1 MEVVMPVRSSTKVA
15 AVLLGF
21 ATFDRAAATEPISI
35 VALGASGIHGKGVA
49 LSEAFPAQLEN
60 MLRADGFNVQVI
72 NAGVDGDTTTG
83 MLFRMDSVIPP
94 TTKVAIV
101 QPGTN
106 DFRSRKHGLSV
117 EQHLANV
124 EAIVGRLR
132 ARQIRVVL
140 CGDDPSLGAIA
151 RHYDSVSL
159 SCSDPSHLLDGEH
172 LDPIGHRI
180 VAGRLRPMIE
190 GMLNGR

>member
-101 QPGTN
+101 EPGTN
-106 DFRSRKHGLSV
+106 AFRLQRHSRDGSRAPLPHAHRASAPARS
-117 EQHLANV
+117 HR
-124 EAIVGRLR
+124 GRLR
-132 ARQIRVVL
+132 
-140 CGDDPSLGAIA
+140 
-151 RHYDSVSL
+151 
-159 SCSDPSHLLDGEH
+159 
-172 LDPIGHRI
+172 
-180 VAGRLRPMIE
+180 RP
-190 GMLNGR
+190 

>member
-1 MEVVMPVRSSTKVA
+1 
-15 AVLLGF
+15 
-21 ATFDRAAATEPISI
+21 
-35 VALGASGIHGKGVA
+35 
-49 LSEAFPAQLEN
+49 
-60 MLRADGFNVQVI
+60 
-72 NAGVDGDTTTG
+72 
-83 MLFRMDSVIPP
+83 
-94 TTKVAIV
+94 
-101 QPGTN
+101 
-106 DFRSRKHGLSV
+106 LSV

-151 RHYDSVSL
+151 RHYDSVLL

-180 VAGRLRPMIE
+180 VAERLRPMIE
-190 GMLNGR
+190 GMLNRR

>member
-35 VALGASGIHGKGVA
+35 VALGASDIHGKGVA

-83 MLFRMDSVIPP
+83 MLFRMDSGAASVFEARSQGDKETKP
-94 TTKVAIV
+94 T
-101 QPGTN
+101 PNLG
-106 DFRSRKHGLSV
+106 
-117 EQHLANV
+117 
-124 EAIVGRLR
+124 VG
-132 ARQIRVVL
+132 
-140 CGDDPSLGAIA
+140 
-151 RHYDSVSL
+151 HW
-159 SCSDPSHLLDGEH
+159 
-172 LDPIGHRI
+172 
-180 VAGRLRPMIE
+180 
-190 GMLNGR
+190 